1 MSRVRGLEKTE
12 IDRPAM
18 RPERVKAREVSIF
31 THVSSGKEWIVPI
44 MDPALICLTA
54 LGFKPPFSFT
64 TGVRAS
70 CWYCE
75 KDQSFGLTLDGP
87 ESNRTHLRDWK
98 V

>member
-1 MSRVRGLEKTE
+1 
-12 IDRPAM
+12 
-18 RPERVKAREVSIF
+18 
-31 THVSSGKEWIVPI
+31 

-87 ESNRTHLRDWK
+87 ESNRTNLRDWK